1 MQAVLFAAVL
11 LLCAT
16 DAGAFVLP
24 FSAGMPR
31 ASRAPSVVTQ
41 ARSLR
46 AAGSAIRMSGKQEA
60 VRKRERKGR
69 RMTQCASGGGAESK
83 FAQLIADCKDWGL
96 CRFITINAGGA
107 VLETASPMDVGLN
120 FFEVPGKG
128 QYATLASADK
138 LFECHIRL
146 DAAAKAT
153 FAKEAAKIGGHDL
166 YVMRLKTS
174 DDTILLSCMLQYD
187 PAKGPGHYFDGAVEK
202 FERVQSKWGNEA
214 SLS

>member
-31 ASRAPSVVTQ
+31 ASRAPSVVSQ

-46 AAGSAIRMSGKQEA
+46 TAGSAIRMSGKQEA

-107 VLETASPMDVGLN
+107 VLETAQPDGCG
-120 FFEVPGKG
+120 FELFRGAGKR
-128 QYATLASADK
+128 AV
-138 LFECHIRL
+138 CHARQ
-146 DAAAKAT
+146 
-153 FAKEAAKIGGHDL
+153 
-166 YVMRLKTS
+166 R
-174 DDTILLSCMLQYD
+174 
-187 PAKGPGHYFDGAVEK
+187 
-202 FERVQSKWGNEA
+202 
-214 SLS
+214 